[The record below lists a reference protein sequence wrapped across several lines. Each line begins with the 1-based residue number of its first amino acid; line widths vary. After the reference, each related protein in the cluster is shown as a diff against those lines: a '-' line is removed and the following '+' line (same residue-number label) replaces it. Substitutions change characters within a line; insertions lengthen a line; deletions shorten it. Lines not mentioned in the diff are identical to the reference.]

1 MDMLP
6 DYRAAFH
13 VLLVEDDP
21 ADAGLA
27 KRAIKN
33 GKILC
38 EVHHAKDGVEAMEFL
53 LRQGERFKDA
63 PRPDLIL
70 LDLNMPRKDG
80 REVLGELKDSPD
92 LKSIPVV
99 VLTTSEIERDVEA
112 SYLHGAN
119 SFITKPMDVQNF
131 FDVISQ
137 LGNYWFQ
144 VVKLPK

>member
-1 MDMLP
+1 MTP
-6 DYRAAFH
+6 EFRTAFNI
-13 VLLVEDDP
+13 LLVEDDP

-27 KRAIKN
+27 KRAIKT

-38 EVHHAKDGVEAMEFL
+38 EVHHAKDGVEAMEYL
-53 LRQGERFKDA
+53 RRQGDRFKDV
-63 PRPDLIL
+63 PKPDLIL

-80 REVLGELKDSPD
+80 REVLGELKADPEF
-92 LKSIPVV
+92 KSIPVV
-99 VLTTSEIERDVEA
+99 VLTTSDIERDIEA

-119 SFITKPMDVQNF
+119 SFITKPMDVQDF